1 MQSELLKNLKKE
13 NSFWHY
19 PIQLANSTKEKEGDL
34 YKLKLEF
41 FIYCFSQLLSPWE
54 NLVLTPLAFKVWVES
69 GMTQPNR
76 IYLNPFHNESNI
88 DTILNID
95 SAMNQLILI
104 DSIDSELNQL
114 NYLSHWDIPKLKR
127 EIIFI
132 TFIYIY
138 NPKQRNLWKS
148 KILSERKTSRLVRQ
162 RQRKKKSNDLFNRGP
177 NSIRLR
183 AFHQ

>member
-19 PIQLANSTKEKEGDL
+19 PIKLANSTKEKEGDL
-34 YKLKLEF
+34 YKLKLEY

-114 NYLSHWDIPKLKR
+114 NYLSHWDR
-127 EIIFI
+127 
-132 TFIYIY
+132 
-138 NPKQRNLWKS
+138 KS
-148 KILSERKTSRLVRQ
+148 VV
-162 RQRKKKSNDLFNRGP
+162 
-177 NSIRLR
+177 
-183 AFHQ
+183 

>member
-1 MQSELLKNLKKE
+1 
-13 NSFWHY
+13 
-19 PIQLANSTKEKEGDL
+19 
-34 YKLKLEF
+34 
-41 FIYCFSQLLSPWE
+41 
-54 NLVLTPLAFKVWVES
+54 
-69 GMTQPNR
+69 MTQPNR

-138 NPKQRNLWKS
+138 NPKQRNL
-148 KILSERKTSRLVRQ
+148 
-162 RQRKKKSNDLFNRGP
+162 
-177 NSIRLR
+177 
-183 AFHQ
+183 